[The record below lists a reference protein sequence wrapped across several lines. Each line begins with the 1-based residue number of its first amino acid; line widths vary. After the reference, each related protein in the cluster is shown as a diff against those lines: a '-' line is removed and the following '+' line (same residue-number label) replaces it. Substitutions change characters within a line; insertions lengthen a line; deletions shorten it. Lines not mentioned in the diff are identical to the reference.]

1 MRDQVTLT
9 ITSVLSTLLF
19 ALHWVDEISR
29 GLEGAK
35 LANLPGVAILV
46 VWLCG
51 PLVLGN
57 RRSGYIVMLVGA
69 ILGVGVLVL
78 HMSGGGLLRGRIAN
92 TSGIYFWV
100 LTLIALG
107 TTSAIS
113 GILAARELWRSFQY
127 PAAPASVSRGSAAP

>member
-1 MRDQVTLT
+1 LT
-9 ITSVLSTLLF
+9 ITSLLSTILF
-19 ALHWVDEISR
+19 ALHWVDEITR
-29 GLEGAK
+29 GMEQARI
-35 LANLPGVAILV
+35 ANLPGVVILI

-51 PLVLGN
+51 PLLLGA
-57 RRSGYIVMLVGA
+57 RRSGYILMLVGG

-78 HMSGGGLLRGRIAN
+78 HMGGAGLLRGRIAG

-113 GILAARELWRSFQY
+113 AILAAVGLWRM
-127 PAAPASVSRGSAAP
+127 RKGSATD